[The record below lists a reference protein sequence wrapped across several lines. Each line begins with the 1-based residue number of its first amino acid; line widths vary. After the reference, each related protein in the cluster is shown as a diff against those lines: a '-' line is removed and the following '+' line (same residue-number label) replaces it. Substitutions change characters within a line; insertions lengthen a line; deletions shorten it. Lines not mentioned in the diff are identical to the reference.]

1 MKIVIEDLKIKFG
14 KQILVDEKLSNYS
27 WFNLG
32 GPADVLFKPDSI
44 KDIISFLEKIKP
56 QKFTILGAG
65 SNTLI
70 RDGGIKGITIKLS
83 SAFSYIRLESNN
95 IIEVG
100 AATSDKKVADFAMEN
115 SLTGLEFL
123 ACIPGSIGG
132 AIRMNTG
139 CYGDDISQILH
150 SIEVID
156 AKGKLKV
163 ILAEDINFSYR
174 CSDFEEN
181 LLVTSVKLI
190 GKHSIKQK
198 IAEKQKT
205 LVEKKKN
212 KQTKKKKKKKKKIK
226 KQKKKN
232 SQPSQIKTCGST
244 FKNPKNKNAWEL
256 IKESNCD
263 NLRVGDAKIS
273 EKHCNFFVNNGN
285 ATSKDLEELINKV
298 KKTVF
303 QKTKINLELEIKII
317 GINK

>member
-1 MKIVIEDLKIKFG
+1 MNVTMKDLKLKFG
-14 KQILVDEKLSNYS
+14 KQILIDEKLSYYS

-32 GPADVLFKPDSI
+32 GPADILFKPESI
-44 KDIISFLEKIKP
+44 KDIISFFEKIKP
-56 QKFTILGAG
+56 QKFTIIGAG

-83 SAFSYIRLESNN
+83 STFSYIKLKSNN
-95 IIEVG
+95 IMEIG
-100 AATSDKKVADFAMEN
+100 AATPDKKVADFAIEN

-139 CYGDDISQILH
+139 CYGYDISKILH
-150 SIEVID
+150 SIEAID
-156 AKGKLKV
+156 TKGKLKI
-163 ILAEDINFSYR
+163 ILAKDIHFSYR
-174 CSDFEEN
+174 STNFEEN

-190 GKHSIKQK
+190 GKHDIKQK
-198 IAEKQKT
+198 IIEKQKT
-205 LVEKKKN
+205 LVE
-212 KQTKKKKKKKKKIK
+212 
-226 KQKKKN
+226 KKKN

-244 FKNPKNKNAWEL
+244 FKNPKNKKAWEL
-256 IKESNCD
+256 IKESNCE
-263 NLRVGDAKIS
+263 NFTVGDAKIS

-303 QKTKINLELEIKII
+303 EKTKINLELEIKII
-317 GINK
+317 GHNK

>member
-212 KQTKKKKKKKKKIK
+212 KQTKKKKKKKKKIHNQVK
-226 KQKKKN
+226 LKHVEVHLKIQK
-232 SQPSQIKTCGST
+232 IKM
-244 FKNPKNKNAWEL
+244 
-256 IKESNCD
+256 
-263 NLRVGDAKIS
+263 
-273 EKHCNFFVNNGN
+273 HGN
-285 ATSKDLEELINKV
+285 
-298 KKTVF
+298 
-303 QKTKINLELEIKII
+303 
-317 GINK
+317 

>member
-1 MKIVIEDLKIKFG
+1 MNVTMKDLKLKFG
-14 KQILVDEKLSNYS
+14 KQILIDEKLSYYS

-32 GPADVLFKPDSI
+32 GPADILFKPESI
-44 KDIISFLEKIKP
+44 KDIISFFEKIKP
-56 QKFTILGAG
+56 QKFTIIGAG

-83 SAFSYIRLESNN
+83 STFSYIKLKSNN
-95 IIEVG
+95 IMEIG
-100 AATSDKKVADFAMEN
+100 AATPDKKVADFAIEN

-139 CYGDDISQILH
+139 CYGYDISKILH
-150 SIEVID
+150 SIEAID
-156 AKGKLKV
+156 TKGKLKI
-163 ILAEDINFSYR
+163 ILAKDIHFSYR
-174 CSDFEEN
+174 STNFEEN

-190 GKHSIKQK
+190 GKHDIKQK
-198 IAEKQKT
+198 IIEKQKA
-205 LVEKKKN
+205 LVE
-212 KQTKKKKKKKKKIK
+212 
-226 KQKKKN
+226 KKKN

-244 FKNPKNKNAWEL
+244 FKNPKNKKAWEL
-256 IKESNCD
+256 IKESNCE
-263 NLRVGDAKIS
+263 NFTVGDAKIS

-303 QKTKINLELEIKII
+303 EKTKINLELEIKII
-317 GINK
+317 GSNK